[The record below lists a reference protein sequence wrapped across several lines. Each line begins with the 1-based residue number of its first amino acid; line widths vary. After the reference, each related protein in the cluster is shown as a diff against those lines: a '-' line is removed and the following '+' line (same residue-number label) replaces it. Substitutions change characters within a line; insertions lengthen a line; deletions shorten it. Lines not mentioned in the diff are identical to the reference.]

1 MYFSINNTVV
11 SSAGSNRTH
20 VTGLHNQD
28 TKEKL
33 QCSRTFY
40 RKKDVIRLQIH
51 SVRRGVTNKIRFF

>member
-51 SVRRGVTNKIRFF
+51 SVRRGDY